1 MCYFFLLL
9 FLFCVAEAVAIAF
22 GGGNF
27 GFCEAFEAGKS
38 KQDCVL
44 VDVPEERRLSHSE
57 IEICAIDRSTTT

>member
-1 MCYFFLLL
+1 M
-9 FLFCVAEAVAIAF
+9 AEAVAIAF

-57 IEICAIDRSTTT
+57 IEICAIDRSTST